1 MAKGQWLSPHQKGI
15 VRRYYEH
22 KETMATQKLG
32 ELVSELYVCEDAAQA
47 GRLWQKVQTALKN
60 AGAPPA
66 RADRVVKERDLE
78 GLAELLA
85 RLF

>member
-22 KETMATQKLG
+22 KETIATQKLA
-32 ELVSELYVCEDAAQA
+32 ELVSELYVCEDQGTAT
-47 GRLWQKVQTALKN
+47 RLWGKVRTALKN

-66 RADRVVKERDLE
+66 RADRIVKERDLE
-78 GLAELLA
+78 GLAELLG